1 MLALRRL
8 PVTSF
13 RALHTSSVVARRA
26 KPSESVEVEDDAADD
41 LFDDLDAVASSSSS
55 SVDRAQRRA
64 LIVDNIL
71 NKNIERVGELRKVA
85 QLSDTPADLE
95 GLGAVLK
102 SWRVAGKKVTE
113 QTAKEI
119 VGRCINLGR
128 PDLAKEYSSDIL
140 TYGFPVLPKATA
152 IKLAKETKAQKA

>member
-1 MLALRRL
+1 MKPQLS
-8 PVTSF
+8 P
-13 RALHTSSVVARRA
+13 RAPTNSPVARRA

-41 LFDDLDAVASSSSS
+41 LFDDLDAVAASSSS

-119 VGRCINLGR
+119 VGEWKRAGEARGEGQGHGLNRTGRCINLGR

-140 TYGFPVLPKATA
+140 TCELH
-152 IKLAKETKAQKA
+152 